1 MKRASLTEEIFK
13 SSKPAEERKEHEEK
27 ERKAGV
33 TRPARQRKYT
43 SAGTQAYQQTLTDEP
58 PVKKT
63 YYFDQETLAILERE
77 RFNRRTA
84 GQRIGSDFSAL
95 IREAVKKTFG

>member
-27 ERKAGV
+27 EREAAV
-33 TRPARQRKYT
+33 TKP
-43 SAGTQAYQQTLTDEP
+43 AYQHTSPGEP

-77 RFNRRTA
+77 RFKRRTT
-84 GQRIGSDFSAL
+84 G
-95 IREAVKKTFG
+95 VKPILS